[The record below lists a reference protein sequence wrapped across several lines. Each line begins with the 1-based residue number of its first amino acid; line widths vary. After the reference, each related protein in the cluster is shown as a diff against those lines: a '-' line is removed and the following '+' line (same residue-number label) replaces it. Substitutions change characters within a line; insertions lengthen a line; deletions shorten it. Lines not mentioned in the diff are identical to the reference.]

1 MRAALLIVALAAALA
16 ATGCGAPP
24 MPAAE
29 TSAAEASAALTMPEV
44 DALGDR
50 YNAARLALAQAG
62 AEGRLDIGVHGKVIT
77 ATTRATLAA
86 LDAAAWAV
94 AAGHQATARQW
105 YEVARR
111 GVVRMEMYLGAA
123 MEPAPA
129 SWREI

>member
-1 MRAALLIVALAAALA
+1 MRAALLIVALAAAFA
-16 ATGCGAPP
+16 AAGCGAPP

-29 TSAAEASAALTMPEV
+29 PPAAEASAALTMPEV

-62 AEGRLDIGVHGKVIT
+62 AEGRLDIGAHGKVIT
-77 ATTRATLAA
+77 ATTKATLAA
-86 LDAAAWAV
+86 LEAAAWAV
-94 AAGHQATARQW
+94 AAGHEGTTRQW

-111 GVVRMEMYLGAA
+111 GVARMEMYLGAVV
-123 MEPAPA
+123 ESAPA